1 MVKVTRKQWGLVLYS
16 IAVLVMSFVVW
27 FGAKDIFNG
36 SYATIIKILTG
47 TICFIWSG
55 AIIIAGYIVWR
66 IKKDIY

>member
-47 TICFIWSG
+47 TI
-55 AIIIAGYIVWR
+55 
-66 IKKDIY
+66 